1 MKAIYSALVKAQK
14 GFGPA
19 LKSSTNPHFRSKYAD
34 LAACI
39 EAVIDSLNENGVML
53 MQVTHE
59 AENGV
64 MIETLFLHE
73 SGEQMS
79 AGKLFMPATKFDAQG
94 FGSALSYARRYSLLA
109 ACGIAPEDDDA
120 NQAVK
125 SHQNILPKATPKQE
139 AYVPPVRP
147 AVAANPVPPT
157 SSEAPK
163 ESNPPEQVRENTPAS
178 TVAPPKMQGK
188 ADQWQLKITVDP
200 NTNVADWIEVVK
212 DSSVFMLEMAQ
223 SKNDTLNIF
232 RTNANIY
239 NQLKSYDEVAFESLM
254 GQFKIFKEKLND

>member
-34 LAACI
+34 LSACI
-39 EAVIDSLNENGVML
+39 EAVVDSLNENGIML

-94 FGSALSYARRYSLLA
+94 FGSALSYARRYSIMA

-120 NQAVK
+120 NSAVK
-125 SHQNILPKATPKQE
+125 SAPPPLPKPTPKPTPVAPVVATPK
-139 AYVPPVRP
+139 PVEP
-147 AVAANPVPPT
+147 QPT
-157 SSEAPK
+157 A
-163 ESNPPEQVRENTPAS
+163 Q
-178 TVAPPKMQGK
+178 VAPPKMEGK
-188 ADQWQLKITVDP
+188 ADQWQLKISMDSGSDFAGWVQ
-200 NTNVADWIEVVK
+200 AVK
-212 DSSVFMLEMAQ
+212 DATVFMLEMAQ
-223 SKNDTLNIF
+223 TKDDTMNIF
-232 RTNANIY
+232 RTNRNIFDKMQADDV
-239 NQLKSYDEVAFESLM
+239 NSYEELT
-254 GQFKIFKEKLND
+254 KIFKTYKEKL